1 MSVYSSTNRSGSTHS
16 SGSAFRIRNQDPQS
30 GSTIRSGSTYGSGS
44 AIRSEYSTY
53 RIKTFDEKVKE
64 IEQKFIKDTRVQEAE
79 FQKNLAIFEQ
89 KFIKDTRVQEAE
101 FQKNLAIIEQK
112 YTEDTAEQERAY
124 RRAIK
129 KLRGKESHQ
138 YFHVSPR

>member
-16 SGSAFRIRNQDPQS
+16 SGSAFGIRNQDPQS
-30 GSTIRSGSTYGSGS
+30 GSTNMSGSTYGSGS
-44 AIRSEYSTY
+44 AFGIRNQDPQSGSAIRSVYSTY
-53 RIKTFDEKVKE
+53 RIKTFDEKVNE
-64 IEQKFIKDTRVQEAE
+64 I
-79 FQKNLAIFEQ
+79 EQ

-112 YTEDTAEQERAY
+112 YTKDTAEQERAY

-129 KLRGKESHQ
+129 KLRARERK
-138 YFHVSPR
+138 SPVFSR

>member
-79 FQKNLAIFEQ
+79 FQKNLAI
-89 KFIKDTRVQEAE
+89 
-101 FQKNLAIIEQK
+101 IEQK

>member
-16 SGSAFRIRNQDPQS
+16 SGSAFGIHNQDPQS
-30 GSTIRSGSTYGSGS
+30 GSTNMSWSTYGSGS
-44 AIRSEYSTY
+44 AIRSGSTHSSGSAFGIHNQDPQSGRGITY

-79 FQKNLAIFEQ
+79 FQKNLAI
-89 KFIKDTRVQEAE
+89 
-101 FQKNLAIIEQK
+101 IEQK
-112 YTEDTAEQERAY
+112 YTKDTAEQERAY

-129 KLRGKESHQ
+129 KLRARERKSRV
-138 YFHVSPR
+138 FSR